1 MKCILDVK
9 LLISLKNLTDSNIL
23 SSRVNYTNT
32 NNNYLETLS
41 GISIYTA
48 AV

>member
-9 LLISLKNLTDSNIL
+9 FLISLKILTDSNIL

-32 NNNYLETLS
+32 NNNNLETLS